1 MYITRFRGLGLHP
14 LEFGTKARTGG
25 QMSLSL
31 LMAIV
36 IIFLGSIEGED
47 I

>member
-1 MYITRFRGLGLHP
+1 MYIARFRGLGLHP
-14 LEFGTKARTGG
+14 LEFGTKARVGG

-31 LMAIV
+31 LVAIV
-36 IIFLGSIEGED
+36 IMFLGSIERER